1 MSYPNTVLVCP
12 IYIDLPY
19 SLFYFHSH
27 VLSSLG
33 YDLEFFGFFRK
44 YIFFPWLGCVILTF
58 IVTEARVR
66 LAKNLE
72 EKIMIGTGN
81 DLTCANYEDLPL
93 MSLETFLFMTRHG
106 SELSIIDGHVVD
118 ISSFIEH
125 HPGGANVLRFAVGSD
140 ITPYFFGVLDI
151 HGQRHKHGP
160 NALRALR
167 RLVKWKLESEFKE
180 ESNVMR
186 SSSMVSK
193 GQERLSSMLGR
204 KLSDCPSV
212 LAAHVIRSAEIVGH
226 EVVSAG
232 NDSKNEK
239 CIIKL
244 SISMERN
251 EDMDVLLGTPIPSS
265 TFIFRHADSDGITE
279 RPYTAIGCRA
289 SVSRSVPRNL
299 VSRLSSLNMQENS
312 ITSLLR
318 LGSTDEKETIVY
330 EFFITL
336 IPGGKM
342 SSVLARKTIGRRIMV
357 KGPMASMVSLFEK
370 ASFHPSSTKSD

>member
-1 MSYPNTVLVCP
+1 
-12 IYIDLPY
+12 
-19 SLFYFHSH
+19 
-27 VLSSLG
+27 LG

-44 YIFFPWLGCVILTF
+44 YIFFPWLGCVVLTF
-58 IVTEARVR
+58 IAKEARVR

-81 DLTCANYEDLPL
+81 DLACANYEDLPL

-151 HGQRHKHGP
+151 HGQRHMHGP

-204 KLSDCPSV
+204 KLSDCPIV
-212 LAAHVIRSAEIVGH
+212 MAVHVIRSAEIVGH

-299 VSRLSSLNMQENS
+299 VSRLSSLNLQENS